1 MKDANVLSH
10 RSGYSLIIQALLVT
24 IKETIVVKLGKT
36 VTKIL
41 TNLNRINDLIH
52 AAQKR
57 SNWAT
62 EKVQIIAV
70 TKEVSVERTQEAI
83 NAGLL
88 HLGENRPEGLSRKI
102 EAIRADVNWHY
113 IGSLQ
118 TRKVKQVINNI
129 GYLHSLDRLSLAEEI
144 EKRAD
149 KPVKCFV
156 QINVSGEESKHG
168 LTIKE
173 ALPFIQSLASFTK
186 IQVVGLMTMAPNTDD
201 DDMIRTVFK
210 QLKQCQQQIAE
221 QGFAH
226 APCTELSMGMS
237 NDFEIAVE
245 EGATFVRVGTALV
258 GNERG
263 EQDEHEK

>member
-1 MKDANVLSH
+1 
-10 RSGYSLIIQALLVT
+10 LIIQALLVT

-36 VTKIL
+36 LTKIL
-41 TNLNRINDLIH
+41 ANLKKINDLIQT
-52 AAQKR
+52 AKKR
-57 SNWAT
+57 ANRET

-83 NAGLL
+83 DAGLM
-88 HLGENRPEGLSRKI
+88 HLGENRPEGLNCKV
-102 EAIRADVNWHY
+102 EAIQADVHWHY

-118 TRKVKQVINNI
+118 TRKVKQVINSI
-129 GYLHSLDRLSLAEEI
+129 DYLHSLDRLSLAQEI

-156 QINVSGEESKHG
+156 QVNVSGEDSKHG
-168 LTIKE
+168 LSIDE
-173 ALPFIQSLASFTK
+173 VMPFIESLKSFTK
-186 IQVVGLMTMAPNTDD
+186 IQVVGLMTMAPNTDED
-201 DDMIRTVFK
+201 TIIHSVFK

-263 EQDEHEK
+263 ERDEHEK

>member
-1 MKDANVLSH
+1 
-10 RSGYSLIIQALLVT
+10 LINQALLVT
-24 IKETIVVKLGKT
+24 IIETNVVKLGKT

-41 TNLNRINDLIH
+41 ANLNKLNDLI
-52 AAQKR
+52 AAAETR
-57 SNWAT
+57 VNREANN
-62 EKVQIIAV
+62 VQIIAV

-83 NAGLL
+83 AAGLT
-88 HLGENRPEGLSRKI
+88 HLGENRPEGLNRKLS
-102 EAIRADVNWHY
+102 AIQAHVNWHY

-118 TRKVKQVINNI
+118 TRKVKQVINSI
-129 GYLHSLDRLSLAEEI
+129 DYLHSLDRLSLAEEI
-144 EKRAD
+144 EKRAV
-149 KPVKCFV
+149 KPVKCFIQV
-156 QINVSGEESKHG
+156 NVSGEESKHG
-168 LTIKE
+168 LSME
-173 ALPFIQSLASFTK
+173 EVLPFVESLKSFTK
-186 IQVVGLMTMAPNTDD
+186 VEVVGLMTMAPNTEDEAL
-201 DDMIRTVFK
+201 IRTVFK

>member
-1 MKDANVLSH
+1 MIN
-10 RSGYSLIIQALLVT
+10 QALLVT

-41 TNLNRINDLIH
+41 TNLNKLHDLIT
-52 AAQKR
+52 AA
-57 SNWAT
+57 
-62 EKVQIIAV
+62 EKKANREGNDVQIIAV

-83 NAGLL
+83 DAGLI
-88 HLGENRPEGLSRKI
+88 HLGENRPEGLNRKI
-102 EAIRADVNWHY
+102 SEIQANVHWHY

-118 TRKVKQVINNI
+118 TRKVKQVINYI
-129 GYLHSLDRLSLAEEI
+129 DYLHSLDRLSLAEEI
-144 EKRAD
+144 EKRAE

-156 QINVSGEESKHG
+156 QVNVSGEESKHG
-168 LTIKE
+168 LTIEEVLPFVE
-173 ALPFIQSLASFTK
+173 ALKSFTM
-186 IQVVGLMTMAPNTDD
+186 IQVVGLMTMAPNTEDEAS
-201 DDMIRTVFK
+201 IRSVFK

>member
-1 MKDANVLSH
+1 M
-10 RSGYSLIIQALLVT
+10 
-24 IKETIVVKLGKT
+24 GKT

-41 TNLNRINDLIH
+41 ANLNKLNDLI
-52 AAQKR
+52 AAAETR
-57 SNWAT
+57 VNREANN
-62 EKVQIIAV
+62 VQIIAV

-83 NAGLL
+83 EAGLT
-88 HLGENRPEGLSRKI
+88 HLGENRPEGLNRKLS
-102 EAIRADVNWHY
+102 AIQAHVNWHY

-118 TRKVKQVINNI
+118 TRKVKQVINSI
-129 GYLHSLDRLSLAEEI
+129 DYLHSLDRLSLAEEI
-144 EKRAD
+144 EKRAV
-149 KPVKCFV
+149 KPVKCFIQV
-156 QINVSGEESKHG
+156 NVSGEESKHG
-168 LTIKE
+168 LSME
-173 ALPFIQSLASFTK
+173 EVLPFVESLKSFTK
-186 IQVVGLMTMAPNTDD
+186 VEVVGLMTMAPNTEDEAL
-201 DDMIRTVFK
+201 IRTVFK

>member
-1 MKDANVLSH
+1 M
-10 RSGYSLIIQALLVT
+10 
-24 IKETIVVKLGKT
+24 
-36 VTKIL
+36 TKIL
-41 TNLNRINDLIH
+41 TNLKKINDLIQ
-52 AAQKR
+52 AAKKR
-57 SNWAT
+57 ANREA

-83 NAGLL
+83 DAGLI
-88 HLGENRPEGLSRKI
+88 HLGENRPEGLNRKT
-102 EAIRADVNWHY
+102 EAIQADVHWHY

-118 TRKVKQVINNI
+118 TRKVKQVINSFD
-129 GYLHSLDRLSLAEEI
+129 YLHSLDRLSLAQEI

-156 QINVSGEESKHG
+156 QVNVSGEESKHG
-168 LTIKE
+168 LSIE
-173 ALPFIQSLASFTK
+173 EVLPFIESLKSFTK
-186 IQVVGLMTMAPNTDD
+186 VQVVGLMTMAPNTAEDTI
-201 DDMIRTVFK
+201 IRSVFK